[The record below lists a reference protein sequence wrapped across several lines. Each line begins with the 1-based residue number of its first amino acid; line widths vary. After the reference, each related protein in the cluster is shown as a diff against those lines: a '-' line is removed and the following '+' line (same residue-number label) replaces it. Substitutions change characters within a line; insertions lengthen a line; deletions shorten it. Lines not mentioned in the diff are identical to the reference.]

1 MLLGRELASK
11 TTARRKGASLR
22 ASAMDA
28 GLRMASVSNPA
39 PFFQTSE
46 IENEWAGELS
56 DTVKEDLTTRAEA
69 VAKSVREGVDTVKSE
84 ISDAGAESIDRLKHT
99 GKDALNAACETTTGS
114 VGIKQ
119 P

>member
-39 PFFQTSE
+39 PAFQTSE

-69 VAKSVREGVDTVKSE
+69 EAKCVGEGVDTVKPE
-84 ISDAGAESIDRLKHT
+84 ISDAEGESID
-99 GKDALNAACETTTGS
+99 TTEGVGS
-114 VGIKQ
+114 
-119 P
+119 